1 MLLVI
6 IGHQSLYNSTFGKPN
21 RTIYLTNVHCTG
33 DEDELDDCNKYKNT
47 FHIGKFFIRDAETVG
62 VQCQEGKHIKT
73 KQ

>member
-1 MLLVI
+1 MILVI

-47 FHIGKFFIRDAETVG
+47 FDSGKLILPYVEVIS
-62 VQCQEGKHIKT
+62 VHCQGII
-73 KQ
+73 